1 MKPDYRF
8 YLTINGG
15 QRKEVKP
22 NYPDDLSLD
31 YERETGQ
38 RFFRARLSSKLTFMR
53 EDYDL
58 IMGAAFD
65 SVYLIIIQKSDNMGL
80 SWSDYYTGKFVR
92 TDCTIDADNG
102 FVMVQPET
110 YDQYSDVLAGLDK
123 EYDLIK
129 LSPANQRIGY
139 QRRPVL
145 QVYALGDTILSSFLS
160 GMYWEQD
167 CEAQMQGDADY
178 LINTC
183 HFALNTILR
192 EISVS
197 GDLSAA
203 NALYSGQI
211 TLGTEFYGGSL
222 YPQTANGYRVDVVIQ
237 YSEDHKKA
245 YYTLTRIS
253 DNAALYSFSE
263 STTPLAVSGDF
274 DMTPVSGSG
283 MTGHMYGR
291 YTGYVMFARY
301 ILDVEEIAGLPTYPI
316 LATDMITDNKN
327 YHRAIG
333 YSIPI
338 AQISNNL
345 TWDVTEWGRNPLGQY
360 YLPPNQTDAFFPLA
374 RSRWRT
380 YSIWFKYYA
389 LDNVLEEAGRAD
401 AVIRDAFPIASCIS
415 VLLGQFSSITFGESA
430 EYSQFLYGSVNP
442 ISGMSFRL
450 FMSQKSNI
458 TAGEYTIPAQK
469 APCTLGTILNMLK
482 NVYQCYWHIDNGKL
496 RIEHISW
503 YKNGGSYSGS
513 QNVGIDLTALINTR
527 NGKPLSFCQ
536 NEYSY
541 EKEDMPERYQFSW
554 MDDCTEAFD
563 GQPIQVLS
571 GYVKEGKI
579 EEITISDF
587 TADIDLMLLYPA
599 GISVDGFALFAA
611 VDDGY
616 MGYKLPYVEYTEKG
630 STFYCQNGYL
640 GLRWVLPLYWVY
652 DLPSWI
658 VKINNANVT
667 ARGIQRRKKQQ
678 VNFPTLTDPNL
689 MDLIKTGL
697 GNGEIKNLS
706 INLGSRNAKTSLCF
720 DTTDEGYRPY
730 DAEVEYLESTGTQY
744 IDIGIVPDASTGI
757 SVICES
763 SSSADTYVAGL
774 RETSGNTRWGIGHD
788 TNGYYYGYG
797 GFGASIVNS
806 TKVTA
811 SLNWKADG
819 KFSVTDGVISNS
831 LTLPTFSFVPTLNV
845 RLFGAIRTYSTP
857 YKWSGKIY
865 GVKIS
870 QGADIIMDMKP
881 VRIGNIG
888 YMYDRIT
895 GALLGN
901 NGTGDFLLGR
911 DV

>member
-8 YLTINGG
+8 FLTINGG
-15 QRKEVKP
+15 QRKSVTP

-58 IMGAAFD
+58 IMAAAFD
-65 SVYLIIIQKSDNMGL
+65 SVYLVIIQKSDDMGL

-92 TDCTIDADNG
+92 TDCTINTDDRL
-102 FVMVQPET
+102 VMVQPET

-129 LSPANQRIGY
+129 LNPANQRIGY

-167 CEAQMQGDADY
+167 CEAQEPNNADY

-192 EISVS
+192 EINLS

-203 NALYSGQI
+203 NAFYSGQI

-222 YPQTANGYRVDVVIQ
+222 YPETANGYRVDVVIQ
-237 YSEDHKKA
+237 YSEDHKRA
-245 YYTLTRIS
+245 DYTLVRIS
-253 DNAALYSFSE
+253 DNAALYTFSE
-263 STTPLAVSGDF
+263 GTTPLAVSGEF
-274 DMTPVSGSG
+274 DMNPVSGSG
-283 MTGHMYGR
+283 MTGQMHGK

-360 YLPPNQTDAFFPLA
+360 YLPPNQTEAFFPLA

-415 VLLGQFSSITFGESA
+415 VLLGQFSSVTFGESE
-430 EYSQFLYGSVNP
+430 EYSQFLYGSINP

-482 NVYQCYWHIDNGKL
+482 NVYQCYWHIENGKL

-503 YKNGGSYSGS
+503 YKNGGSYSGT
-513 QNVGIDLTALINTR
+513 QNVGIDLTALMNTR
-527 NGKPLSFCQ
+527 NGKALSFGQ
-536 NEYSY
+536 NEYSF

-579 EEITISDF
+579 EEINISDF

-616 MGYKLPYVEYTEKG
+616 MGYKLPYVEYMENG
-630 STFYCQNGYL
+630 STFNCQNGYL
-640 GLRWVLPLYWVY
+640 GLRWVLPLYWRY
-652 DLPSWI
+652 DLPASRVLMNGI
-658 VKINNANVT
+658 QYT
-667 ARGIQRRKKQQ
+667 AFGVQRRKRQE
-678 VNFPTLTDPNL
+678 VEMPTISDP
-689 MDLIKTGL
+689 DLLQLVRTGL
-697 GNGEIKNLS
+697 GNGEIRNLS
-706 INLGSRNAKTSLCF
+706 INLHSRNAKTVLNY
-720 DTTDEGYRPY
+720 DT
-730 DAEVEYLESTGTQY
+730 EVKNYEEVSYLQSTGLQY
-744 IDIGIVPDASTGI
+744 IDLPIVPDENTGI
-757 SVICES
+757 RIIAEAYDNTDSYAV
-763 SSSADTYVAGL
+763 GL
-774 RETSGNTRWGIGHD
+774 RDTSGNTRWCIGRSN
-788 TNGYYYGYG
+788 TGWYWGYG
-797 GFGASIVNS
+797 TYLSSSDRITSLGVDA
-806 TKVTA
+806 K
-811 SLNWKADG
+811 LNWLNNK
-819 KFSVTDGVISNS
+819 KFIAEGGGITKEYN
-831 LTLPTFSFVPTLNV
+831 LPTLSFTPANKI
-845 RLFGAIRTYSTP
+845 RLFGSSGMSASYSSW
-857 YKWSGKIY
+857 KGKQFR
-865 GVKIS
+865 VQVS
-870 QGADIIMDMKP
+870 QGVEMIMDLIP
-881 VRIGNIG
+881 VKVGNTGYLFDTMGGGFYGNDGTSDFIIG
-888 YMYDRIT
+888 
-895 GALLGN
+895 
-901 NGTGDFLLGR
+901 
-911 DV
+911 V

>member
-8 YLTINGG
+8 FLTINGG
-15 QRKEVKP
+15 QRKSVTP
-22 NYPDDLSLD
+22 NYPDDLSLE

-38 RFFRARLSSKLTFMR
+38 RFFRARLSGKLTFMR
-53 EDYDL
+53 EDYSL

-65 SVYLIIIQKSDNMGL
+65 SVYLVIIQKSDDMGL
-80 SWSDYYTGKFVR
+80 TWTDYYTGKFVR
-92 TDCTIDADNG
+92 TDCTINTDDRLI
-102 FVMVQPET
+102 MVQPET
-110 YDQYSDVLAGLDK
+110 YDQYSDVLAGMDK

-167 CEAQMQGDADY
+167 CEAQSPWDADY

-192 EISVS
+192 ELNLS
-197 GDLSAA
+197 GDFSDA
-203 NALYSGQI
+203 NAIYSGQI
-211 TLGTEFYGGSL
+211 TLGVEFYGGSL

-237 YSEDHKKA
+237 YTQDHKRA
-245 YYTLTRIS
+245 DYTLTRIS

-263 STTPLAVSGDF
+263 NATPLAVSGEF

-283 MTGHMYGR
+283 MTGQMHGR
-291 YTGYVMFARY
+291 FTGYVMFARY
-301 ILDVEEIAGLPTYPI
+301 ILDVEEIAELPTYEI
-316 LATDMITDNKN
+316 LTTDMITDNKN

-345 TWDVTEWGRNPLGQY
+345 TWNVTEWGQNPLGQY

-374 RSRWRT
+374 RSRWQT

-389 LDNVLEEAGRAD
+389 LDNLLEEAGRAD

-415 VLLGQFSSITFGESA
+415 VLLGQFSSITFGEST

-482 NVYQCYWHIDNGKL
+482 NVYQCYWHIENGKL

-527 NGKPLSFCQ
+527 NGKTLSFCQ
-536 NEYSY
+536 NEYSF

-554 MDDCTEAFD
+554 ADDCTEAFD

-579 EEITISDF
+579 EEIAISDF

-611 VDDGY
+611 VSDGLI
-616 MGYKLPYVEYTEKG
+616 GYKLPYVEYTEKG

-640 GLRWVLPLYWVY
+640 GLRWVLPLYWRN
-652 DLPSWI
+652 DLPASQ
-658 VKINNANVT
+658 VLMN
-667 ARGIQRRKKQQ
+667 GIQTSALGVQRRKRQEVEMPATQ
-678 VNFPTLTDPNL
+678 DPVLLNL
-689 MDLIKTGL
+689 VKTGL
-697 GNGEIKNLS
+697 GNGEIRNIS
-706 INLGSRNAKTSLCF
+706 INLHSRNAKVVLNY
-720 DTTDEGYRPY
+720 DTE
-730 DAEVEYLESTGTQY
+730 
-744 IDIGIVPDASTGI
+744 
-757 SVICES
+757 
-763 SSSADTYVAGL
+763 
-774 RETSGNTRWGIGHD
+774 
-788 TNGYYYGYG
+788 
-797 GFGASIVNS
+797 
-806 TKVTA
+806 
-811 SLNWKADG
+811 
-819 KFSVTDGVISNS
+819 
-831 LTLPTFSFVPTLNV
+831 
-845 RLFGAIRTYSTP
+845 
-857 YKWSGKIY
+857 
-865 GVKIS
+865 
-870 QGADIIMDMKP
+870 
-881 VRIGNIG
+881 
-888 YMYDRIT
+888 
-895 GALLGN
+895 
-901 NGTGDFLLGR
+901 
-911 DV
+911 

>member
-1 MKPDYRF
+1 
-8 YLTINGG
+8 
-15 QRKEVKP
+15 
-22 NYPDDLSLD
+22 
-31 YERETGQ
+31 
-38 RFFRARLSSKLTFMR
+38 MR

-689 MDLIKTGL
+689 MNLIKTGI

>member
-1 MKPDYRF
+1 MS
-8 YLTINGG
+8 
-15 QRKEVKP
+15 VKP

-65 SVYLIIIQKSDNMGL
+65 SVYLVIIQKSDDMGL
-80 SWSDYYTGKFVR
+80 SWPDYYMGKFVR
-92 TDCTIDADNG
+92 TDCTINTDDRLI
-102 FVMVQPET
+102 MVQPET

-129 LSPANQRIGY
+129 LNPANQRIGY

-167 CEAQMQGDADY
+167 CEAQEQNNADY

-192 EISVS
+192 EINLS

-203 NALYSGQI
+203 NAFYSGQI

-222 YPQTANGYRVDVVIQ
+222 YPETANGYRVDVVIQ
-237 YSEDHKKA
+237 YSQDHKKA
-245 YYTLTRIS
+245 DYTLVRIS

-263 STTPLAVSGDF
+263 GTTPLAVSGEF
-274 DMTPVSGSG
+274 DMSPVSGSG
-283 MTGHMYGR
+283 MTGQMHGK

-301 ILDVEEIAGLPTYPI
+301 ILDVEEIAGLPTYSI

-415 VLLGQFSSITFGESA
+415 VLLGQFSSVTFGESE

-442 ISGMSFRL
+442 ISGMSYRL

-482 NVYQCYWHIDNGKL
+482 NIYQCYWHIENGKL

-503 YKNGGSYSGS
+503 YKNGGSYSGN
-513 QNVGIDLTALINTR
+513 QNVGIDLTALMNTR
-527 NGKPLSFCQ
+527 NGKALSFGQ
-536 NEYSY
+536 NEYSF

-554 MDDCTEAFD
+554 MDDCTEDFD

-579 EEITISDF
+579 EEINISDF

-616 MGYKLPYVEYTEKG
+616 MGYKLPYVEYTESG

-640 GLRWVLPLYWVY
+640 GLRWVLPLYWRN
-652 DLPSWI
+652 DLP
-658 VKINNANVT
+658 
-667 ARGIQRRKKQQ
+667 ARQVLMNGIQTSALGIQRRKRQEIGMPALQ
-678 VNFPTLTDPNL
+678 DPVLLNL
-689 MDLIKTGL
+689 VKTGL
-697 GNGEIKNLS
+697 GNGEIRNIS
-706 INLGSRNAKTSLCF
+706 INLHSRNAKVVLNY
-720 DTTDEGYRPY
+720 DTE
-730 DAEVEYLESTGTQY
+730 
-744 IDIGIVPDASTGI
+744 
-757 SVICES
+757 
-763 SSSADTYVAGL
+763 
-774 RETSGNTRWGIGHD
+774 
-788 TNGYYYGYG
+788 
-797 GFGASIVNS
+797 
-806 TKVTA
+806 
-811 SLNWKADG
+811 
-819 KFSVTDGVISNS
+819 
-831 LTLPTFSFVPTLNV
+831 
-845 RLFGAIRTYSTP
+845 
-857 YKWSGKIY
+857 
-865 GVKIS
+865 
-870 QGADIIMDMKP
+870 
-881 VRIGNIG
+881 
-888 YMYDRIT
+888 
-895 GALLGN
+895 
-901 NGTGDFLLGR
+901 
-911 DV
+911 

>member
-8 YLTINGG
+8 FLTINGG
-15 QRKEVKP
+15 QRKSVKP

-58 IMGAAFD
+58 IMAAAFD
-65 SVYLIIIQKSDNMGL
+65 SVYLVIIQKSDDMGL
-80 SWSDYYTGKFVR
+80 TWSDYYTGKFVR
-92 TDCTIDADNG
+92 TDCTIDTDDG
-102 FVMVQPET
+102 LIMVQPET

-167 CEAQMQGDADY
+167 CEAQSPWDADY

-192 EISVS
+192 ELNLS
-197 GDLSAA
+197 GDFSDA
-203 NALYSGQI
+203 NAFYSGQI
-211 TLGTEFYGGSL
+211 TLGGEFYGGSL
-222 YPQTANGYRVDVVIQ
+222 YPETANGYRVDVVIQ
-237 YSEDHKKA
+237 YTEDHKRA
-245 YYTLTRIS
+245 DYTLVRIS

-263 STTPLAVSGDF
+263 NATPLAVSGEF

-283 MTGHMYGR
+283 MTGQMHAKF
-291 YTGYVMFARY
+291 TGYVMFARY
-301 ILDVEEIAGLPTYPI
+301 ILDVEEIAGLPTFEI
-316 LATDMITDNKN
+316 LTTDMITDNKN
-327 YHRAIG
+327 YHRCIG

-345 TWDVTEWGRNPLGQY
+345 TWNVTEWGQNPLGQY
-360 YLPPNQTDAFFPLA
+360 YLPPNQTEAFFPLA
-374 RSRWRT
+374 RSRWQT

-389 LDNVLEEAGRAD
+389 LDNILEEAGRAD

-415 VLLGQFSSITFGESA
+415 VLLGQFSSITFGEST

-442 ISGMSFRL
+442 VSGMSFRL

-482 NVYQCYWHIDNGKL
+482 NVYQCYWHIESGKL

-503 YKNGGSYSGS
+503 YKNGGSYSGNQS
-513 QNVGIDLTALINTR
+513 VGIDLTALINTR
-527 NGKPLSFCQ
+527 NGKTLSFCQ
-536 NEYSY
+536 NEYTF

-554 MDDCTEAFD
+554 MDDCTDAFD

-571 GYVKEGKI
+571 RYVKEGKI

-616 MGYKLPYVEYTEKG
+616 MGYKLPYVQYTENG

-640 GLRWVLPLYWVY
+640 GLRWVLPTYWRN
-652 DLPSWI
+652 DLPASR
-658 VKINNANVT
+658 VLMNGTQYT
-667 ARGIQRRKKQQ
+667 ALGIQRRKRQEVEMPALQ
-678 VNFPTLTDPNL
+678 DPVLLNL
-689 MDLIKTGL
+689 VKTGL
-697 GNGEIKNLS
+697 GNGEIRNLS
-706 INLGSRNAKTSLCF
+706 INLHSRNAKAVLNY
-720 DTTDEGYRPY
+720 DTEEKTYE
-730 DAEVEYLESTGTQY
+730 EVQYLQGTGTQY
-744 IDIGIVPDASTGI
+744 IDLPIIPDENTGI
-757 SVICES
+757 RIIAEAYDNTDSYAV
-763 SSSADTYVAGL
+763 GL
-774 RETSGNTRWGIGHD
+774 RDTSGNTRWCIGRSS
-788 TNGYYYGYG
+788 TGWYWGYG
-797 GFGASIVNS
+797 TYLSS
-806 TKVTA
+806 SDRVTSLSVDA
-811 SLNWKADG
+811 KLNWLNNK
-819 KFSVTDGVISNS
+819 KFVAEGGGITKEYN
-831 LTLPTFSFVPTLNV
+831 LPTLSFTPVNKI
-845 RLFGAIRTYSTP
+845 RLFGSSGMSASYSSW
-857 YKWSGKIY
+857 KGKQY
-865 GVKIS
+865 RVQVS
-870 QGADIIMDMKP
+870 QGLEMIMDLIP
-881 VRIGNIG
+881 VKVGNTGYLFDTMGGGFYGNDGTSDFIIG
-888 YMYDRIT
+888 
-895 GALLGN
+895 
-901 NGTGDFLLGR
+901 
-911 DV
+911 V